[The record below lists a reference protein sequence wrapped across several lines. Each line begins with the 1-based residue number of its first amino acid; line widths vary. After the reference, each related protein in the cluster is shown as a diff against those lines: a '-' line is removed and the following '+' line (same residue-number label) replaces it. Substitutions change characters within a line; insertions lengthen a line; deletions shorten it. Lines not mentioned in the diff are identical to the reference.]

1 MTVLSLEES
10 NCKNTKL
17 KSSIPYQINIHIK
30 ILRVGYVVLSN
41 YKMRD
46 EKNEKWKE
54 NCIERERKN

>member
-10 NCKNTKL
+10 NCTNTKL
-17 KSSIPYQINIHIK
+17 KSSMSYKINIHIK
-30 ILRVGYVVLSN
+30 ILRVVLSN

>member
-10 NCKNTKL
+10 NCTNTKL
-17 KSSIPYQINIHIK
+17 KSSMSYKINIHIK
-30 ILRVGYVVLSN
+30 ILRVVLSN

-46 EKNEKWKE
+46 KKNEKWKE

>member
-17 KSSIPYQINIHIK
+17 KSSMSSQINIRIK

-54 NCIERERKN
+54 N

>member
-10 NCKNTKL
+10 NCTNTKL
-17 KSSIPYQINIHIK
+17 KSSMPYQINIHIK
-30 ILRVGYVVLSN
+30 ILRVVLSN